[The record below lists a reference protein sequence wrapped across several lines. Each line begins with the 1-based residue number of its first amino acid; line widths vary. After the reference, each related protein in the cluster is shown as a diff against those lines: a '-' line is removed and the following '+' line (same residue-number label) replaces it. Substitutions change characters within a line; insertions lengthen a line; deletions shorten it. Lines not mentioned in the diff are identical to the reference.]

1 MEGTLFVL
9 VPHGPTIFCP
19 GCSVRGSKKSGYTYG
34 SLRSH
39 VQRCHQAELKFVCRV
54 CRWEDHNKQ
63 MATYHLQKEHGLP
76 KDSAG
81 ASVSAWTRDG
91 LLDDGPTPPSP
102 PGARARHAPNDA
114 ASQPPA
120 VPRGLPD
127 GGLQAP
133 SPPLPSPP
141 RAPPLR
147 TPSSAAAGLRL
158 LRAGQLC
165 RRRTPPALRR
175 TPVRRH
181 PLPHSPSEIL
191 AAATVSTATQP
202 PGRPWEEVAAEVAR
216 LLSPS
221 SPRDPMAC
229 QDPGAVAEA
238 LGVGS
243 PSTTPSGRDAAPDTP
258 GLAMN
263 HSADAAPRQVV
274 PASVN
279 ISGEKASLLPSS
291 YPTGSTAAA
300 GSSASSS
307 LSPPAAPVQPSPSFL
322 SSTSGAS
329 ISIQDTWHHNPATTP
344 VATVRS
350 PPSASS
356 YTTSPEHLFAP
367 PSGSQPSP
375 SSKPSKRQAEWIA
388 RLEGA
393 RDWAT
398 FEAVV
403 DEWTA
408 SLQPPRQARRQGRP
422 QGSRRGRQDAAQE
435 ARRLQ
440 RLYRTNRKRAMR
452 DVRGEDSPLCPVP
465 TEEVETYFKEVFKG
479 RQMDLSAVPD
489 GVALPVPQLNDGILA
504 TPIGREAIAAR
515 LARATN
521 TAPGPDG
528 VDFNTIKSKDR
539 DAHIIEEMQ
548 QLLDAVSTAAEWI
561 GLRFNAKKCATLCL
575 EKKKA
580 IAVNTHVQ
588 GDIIGHLSDGETYQ
602 HLGVPTGFR
611 ADQTPSETIE
621 RMLLDIHSV
630 EKSLLAPWQKL
641 DALRTF
647 VVPQIQFALQ
657 TALIQKTSL
666 AEVDRQIKRVAKG
679 ALHLPRRASPEVV
692 FLPTYQ
698 GGANILPLA
707 DLADIS
713 AVTHAFRLLTSPD
726 PAVSTVAELS
736 LKRTASKYLNS
747 NAGWDDAAA
756 YLSGVNIRNTS
767 AFATIWSHAR
777 SATKRLTS
785 KIPGIHWSWAYNN
798 RHRSV
803 LHNLVTHMQ
812 STKNLRIERAVPEA
826 DSRLMPD
833 LVVID
838 NDRKLAIIVDVA
850 CPFDNRQDAFLEK
863 RNEKISKYTPICN
876 ILKTKGY
883 RAIVDAVLVGSLGS
897 WDPANFQAL

>member
-1 MEGTLFVL
+1 
-9 VPHGPTIFCP
+9 
-19 GCSVRGSKKSGYTYG
+19 
-34 SLRSH
+34 
-39 VQRCHQAELKFVCRV
+39 
-54 CRWEDHNKQ
+54 
-63 MATYHLQKEHGLP
+63 
-76 KDSAG
+76 
-81 ASVSAWTRDG
+81 
-91 LLDDGPTPPSP
+91 
-102 PGARARHAPNDA
+102 
-114 ASQPPA
+114 
-120 VPRGLPD
+120 
-127 GGLQAP
+127 
-133 SPPLPSPP
+133 
-141 RAPPLR
+141 
-147 TPSSAAAGLRL
+147 
-158 LRAGQLC
+158 
-165 RRRTPPALRR
+165 
-175 TPVRRH
+175 
-181 PLPHSPSEIL
+181 
-191 AAATVSTATQP
+191 
-202 PGRPWEEVAAEVAR
+202 
-216 LLSPS
+216 
-221 SPRDPMAC
+221 
-229 QDPGAVAEA
+229 
-238 LGVGS
+238 
-243 PSTTPSGRDAAPDTP
+243 
-258 GLAMN
+258 
-263 HSADAAPRQVV
+263 
-274 PASVN
+274 
-279 ISGEKASLLPSS
+279 
-291 YPTGSTAAA
+291 
-300 GSSASSS
+300 
-307 LSPPAAPVQPSPSFL
+307 
-322 SSTSGAS
+322 
-329 ISIQDTWHHNPATTP
+329 
-344 VATVRS
+344 
-350 PPSASS
+350 
-356 YTTSPEHLFAP
+356 
-367 PSGSQPSP
+367 
-375 SSKPSKRQAEWIA
+375 
-388 RLEGA
+388 
-393 RDWAT
+393 
-398 FEAVV
+398 
-403 DEWTA
+403 
-408 SLQPPRQARRQGRP
+408 
-422 QGSRRGRQDAAQE
+422 
-435 ARRLQ
+435 
-440 RLYRTNRKRAMR
+440 
-452 DVRGEDSPLCPVP
+452 
-465 TEEVETYFKEVFKG
+465 
-479 RQMDLSAVPD
+479 
-489 GVALPVPQLNDGILA
+489 
-504 TPIGREAIAAR
+504 
-515 LARATN
+515 
-521 TAPGPDG
+521 
-528 VDFNTIKSKDR
+528 
-539 DAHIIEEMQ
+539 MQ

-785 KIPGIHWSWAYNN
+785 KIPGIHWSWCEERSTICIQWPTPDREPDRIVVEAEARKALQSSMRREIQNFYRRSLLAKPDQGKVYEAAQLHPASNHFLRDGRNTRFCDWRFIHRARLGVLPLNACLRFKSRDQNRTKQCRRCRKEDETTAHVLNHCMLHSRAYNN

-897 WDPANFQAL
+897 WDPANFQALNLLGIPKHKKEHLIRKSISDVIRWSRDVYVEHMCGHRQYSKDVVLDLKQ